1 VLLAAV
7 LALSSADTATVGAS
21 ATQLRASLHIDNTDI
36 GLLVAVNSAVA
47 AVFSIPCGFLADRVR
62 RTRLLGGSV
71 FLWGIAMLFSATAG
85 SFDRL
90 LLTRLALGVVTAA
103 AGPVVASL
111 IGDYFPS
118 SERGRIYGFV
128 LSGELLGAGIG
139 FAVSGDIAALSWR
152 LAFVILALPTFV
164 LARLLL
170 RLPEPVRG
178 GRSPLLPDGHPGLD
192 PNLGP
197 HEDDGHVVTDA
208 QRLARDRGVR
218 VDQERVDAMSRRMG
232 LVATL
237 RLLLSIKTNTV
248 LILASAFGYFY
259 LAGVETFAVEFTK
272 DQYGINQALANLLLL
287 VLGAGAIVGVLA
299 SGPLSDRLL
308 RRGRINARIGTTAI
322 MAALATVLFIPALLT
337 RNVATA
343 LPYLT
348 VAAFALAAQNPPID
362 AARLDI
368 VPAAMWGR
376 AEGLRT
382 ALRTAAQSLAPL
394 LFGGLADLG
403 GGGRSGLQLAF
414 LIMLLPLGANAWM
427 LRGAGAVQVG
437 VGSVARL
444 RFFRNPSGPWRA
456 RPRRRPPSARFPR
469 PSPTPADLPHPDP
482 GPHRPQP
489 PQPAQPPQ
497 PVTQRWCRHHRRATA
512 GR

>member
-21 ATQLRASLHIDNTDI
+21 ATQLRASLHISNTDI

-47 AVFSIPCGFLADRVR
+47 AVFSLPCGFLADRVR

-128 LSGELLGAGIG
+128 LSGELLGAGLG
-139 FAVSGDIAALSWR
+139 FAVSGDIASLSWR
-152 LAFVILALPTFV
+152 LAFVILALPAFV

-178 GRSPLLPDGHPGLD
+178 GRSPLLPDGHPGAD
-192 PNLGP
+192 PTAGAD
-197 HEDDGHVVTDA
+197 EDDSPVVTDA
-208 QRLARDRGVR
+208 QRLARDRGFR
-218 VDQERVDAMSRRMG
+218 ADQERVDAMSRRMG
-232 LVATL
+232 LVPTI
-237 RLLLSIKTNTV
+237 RLLLSIRTNTV

-299 SGPLSDRLL
+299 AGPLSDRLL
-308 RRGRINARIGTTAI
+308 RRGRLNARIGTTAV

-348 VAAFALAAQNPPID
+348 FAAFALAAQNPPID

-414 LIMLLPLGANAWM
+414 LVMLLPLGANAWM
-427 LRGAGAVQVG
+427 LRRAMRTYPGDVATSAAV
-437 VGSVARL
+437 
-444 RFFRNPSGPWRA
+444 PGPGGG
-456 RPRRRPPSARFPR
+456 RRRIGGPGPARAPAL
-469 PSPTPADLPHPDP
+469 PADLPRRDP
-482 GPHRPQP
+482 GPHRS
-489 PQPAQPPQ
+489 
-497 PVTQRWCRHHRRATA
+497 
-512 GR
+512 